1 MAFLNNNQNPV
12 HNSNPRLL
20 PLLPLQIFK
29 ITRYI
34 SLQFYLSIKRS
45 VTSDFLLVLVPY
57 LYTLVYSFTYQL
69 KGLSLIYVTSDPL
82 LVLVPYLYTL
92 YKFLGNKDVK
102 LSFLYSDVIM

>member
-1 MAFLNNNQNPV
+1 MKVPTVADTI
-12 HNSNPRLL
+12 LL

-34 SLQFYLSIKRS
+34 SLQFYLSIKGLSLIS
-45 VTSDFLLVLVPY
+45 VTSDFLLVLVHY

-69 KGLSLIYVTSDPL
+69 KGLSLISVTSDPL

-92 YKFLGNKDVK
+92 YKFLGSKDVK
-102 LSFLYSDVIM
+102 LSFLYSHVIM